1 MPTYFTSHRSL
12 AVGLAATGSATGGLV
27 FPAIMQ
33 KLLPVIG
40 FPWTMRVLRFLTSG
54 MLLLSF
60 FRLEQRVPPRKS
72 GPIVECRAFLEPA
85 YLLFSIGIFLNFR
98 GLYIAFFYISSFA
111 KQHIGFTEDKSID
124 LILIMNGVG
133 VLARIHSSKS
143 SGRPLH
149 RPSESSDLID
159 SIIECNAM
167 VLD

>member
-1 MPTYFTSHRSL
+1 M
-12 AVGLAATGSATGGLV
+12 
-27 FPAIMQ
+27 FPAIVQ
-33 KLLPVIG
+33 NLLPVIG

-133 VLARIHSSKS
+133 ILARTVPNYLADRFTGPLNLLILSTLLSSVMLWCWIRTNDAKS
-143 SGRPLH
+143 LYIFVVFYG
-149 RPSESSDLID
+149 IFAA
-159 SIIECNAM
+159 SI
-167 VLD
+167 